1 MCAIIYANQSGLTDL
16 ILYRV
21 WLESGTLV
29 SMKSGDAMVGRF
41 RESIGWIGGSR
52 EGKRWKVGLDQSGA
66 NEEVNGLQ
74 ASYVSLYAPCTRNY
88 MCVQQAGRVASLI
101 LSIRSIR

>member
-29 SMKSGDAMVGRF
+29 SMKSGDAMVGQF
-41 RESIGWIGGSR
+41 RESIGWIGGS
-52 EGKRWKVGLDQSGA
+52 
-66 NEEVNGLQ
+66 
-74 ASYVSLYAPCTRNY
+74 
-88 MCVQQAGRVASLI
+88 
-101 LSIRSIR
+101 